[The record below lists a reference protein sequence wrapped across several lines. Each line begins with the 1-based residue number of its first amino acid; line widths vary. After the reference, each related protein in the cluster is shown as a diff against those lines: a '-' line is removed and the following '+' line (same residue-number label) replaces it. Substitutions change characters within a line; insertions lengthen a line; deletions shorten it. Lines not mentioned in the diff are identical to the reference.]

1 MSIALNSVVG
11 IHYTLTGADGKTID
25 TSDGREPLQYLHGA
39 GNIVPGLEKELAG
52 KKVGDKMEV
61 TVSAEEGYGA
71 RREEMVQEIP
81 KSAFKADGEIEVG
94 MRFQAQTP
102 NGAMVFEVTKID
114 GDTVTADG
122 NHPLADQE
130 LNFAIEIISIREA
143 TKEELEHGHVHGP
156 GGHHH

>member
-1 MSIALNSVVG
+1 MLIALNSVVG
-11 IHYTLTGADGKTID
+11 MHYTLTGADGKTID
-25 TSDGREPLQYLHGA
+25 SSEGRDPLEYLHGA

-52 KKVGDKMEV
+52 KKVGDKFDV
-61 TVSAEEGYGA
+61 KVSAEEGYGK
-71 RREEMVQEIP
+71 RREEMVQQIP
-81 KSAFKADGEIEVG
+81 KSAFKADGEIKIG

-102 NGAMVFEVTKID
+102 NGAMIFEVTKIE

-130 LNFAIEIISIREA
+130 LNFAIEITSIREA